1 MADIQTKPGKLNI
14 RIKILLILCGV
25 LSFTVIGNFVISGH
39 IFENA
44 QVEAFDREAFATARG
59 LQTTVNSLIEKNF
72 LPYTEIVNCEPL
84 LDEFVVNNEYVLY
97 TYTTDVDGAVLY
109 ASQGAETD
117 CISEVRL
124 KQAVLSGAE
133 ERIEDKADEKL
144 FYILPLHEKL
154 EDEVESNVGVLVVA
168 YPRSC
173 ITEPLNRL
181 YRYNANLAVVTFA
194 CSFLLIF
201 LLITRWITRPLQK
214 LDGAIRRVSG
224 KGFKKENSLDI
235 RTSDEIGQIAQS
247 FNNMLFQL
255 DNTTVS
261 KNYVDS
267 ILLNMSEALFVI
279 DTDKCI
285 EKVNDAAL
293 DLLGYT
299 QEELQGQSV
308 GILYTEETEN
318 PFVQSDY
325 TALLVNN
332 ELRNSETQ
340 FITKEGNVIDVSEN
354 WSVLKDDENNVT
366 GYVCTARDV
375 TEIKQA
381 QSIMMHQANYDE
393 LTGLSNRY
401 NLEVAIEKILNDADR
416 KHVFIVIDLDKFKAV
431 NDICGHAAGDVLLKQ
446 IAYMIKTAA
455 GEKNLAARMG
465 GDEFAIVMYDTDT
478 KEMIRVMDGLL
489 DDIRKFNFKWDDKV
503 FNVGMSVG
511 AFEID
516 RPGLDRLTVVNAA
529 DRACYIAKKKGG
541 NRLHVYTIE
550 DKELNESQEEA
561 SMMPVITDAFEN
573 DRFFLVYQPI
583 KDLGKNTAVTMYE
596 VLLRLRMKDGTVL
609 EPEAFLSSAERYN
622 KLLQLDQWVVH
633 DFCRN
638 YYALQERLG
647 GDKAVQFHI
656 NLTGVSMNSDQF
668 FEFISTEFEKYGIS
682 PESVCFEVT
691 ENCAVS
697 NFLEVTTLMKK
708 LKNLGCKFAID
719 DFGIGMSSFMYL
731 KQLPVDMVKIDGSFV
746 SQMDSSAIDAA
757 VVRTINE
764 VAHLLNIRTV
774 AECVESEEI
783 LEAVKDLGIDYAQG
797 TAIMK
802 PERVDR

>member
-1 MADIQTKPGKLNI
+1 MADKYKKPRKMNI

-25 LSFTVIGNFVISGH
+25 LSLTIIGNFAISGQ
-39 IFENA
+39 IFESA
-44 QVEAFDREAFATARG
+44 QVQAFDREAFATARG

-97 TYTTDVDGAVLY
+97 TYTTDVDGSVLY
-109 ASQGAETD
+109 VSQGAETD
-117 CISEVRL
+117 CISKAQLE
-124 KQAVLSGAE
+124 QAVLSGEE
-133 ERIEDKADEKL
+133 ERIEEKTEGKL
-144 FYILPLHEKL
+144 FYILPLQEVL
-154 EDEVESNVGVLVVA
+154 EDESTANVGVLVVA

-181 YRYNANLAVVTFA
+181 YRYNAVLAIVTFA

-214 LDGAIRRVSG
+214 LDGAIQKVSG
-224 KGFKKENSLDI
+224 KGFKKENSLNI
-235 RTSDEIGQIAQS
+235 CTNDEIGQIAQS

-279 DTDKCI
+279 DTDKRI
-285 EKVNDAAL
+285 EKINDAAVE
-293 DLLGYT
+293 LLGYT
-299 QEELQGQSV
+299 REELQRQAVEIIYADVSQ
-308 GILYTEETEN
+308 N
-318 PFVQSDY
+318 PFVQSDC
-325 TALLVNN
+325 ANMLVNN
-332 ELRNSETQ
+332 ELRNNETQ
-340 FITKEGNVIDVSEN
+340 FIAKDGKVIDVSEN
-354 WSVLKDDENNVT
+354 WSVLKDGEGNVI
-366 GYVCTARDV
+366 GYVCTARDI

-401 NLEVAIEKILNDADR
+401 NLEVAIEKILNDADK
-416 KHVFIVIDLDKFKAV
+416 KHVFVAIDLDKFKAV

-455 GEKNLAARMG
+455 GEGNLAARMG
-465 GDEFAIVMYDTDT
+465 GDEFAIVMYDTDRETMT
-478 KEMIRVMDGLL
+478 KVVEGLL

-550 DKELNESQEEA
+550 DKELNERQEEA
-561 SMMPVITDAFEN
+561 SMMPIITDAFEN

-583 KDLGKNTAVTMYE
+583 RALEESVSVSMYE
-596 VLLRLRMKDGTVL
+596 VFVRLRMKDGTVL

-622 KLLQLDQWVVH
+622 KLWQLDQWVIH

-638 YYALQERLG
+638 YYTVMEKFG
-647 GDKAVQFHI
+647 CGKDTQFHI
-656 NLTGVSMNSDQF
+656 NLTSVSMSSDQF
-668 FEFISTEFEKYGIS
+668 YGFISEEFEKYGIT
-682 PESVCFEVT
+682 PENVCFEVT

-697 NFLEVTTLMKK
+697 NFVEVTTLMKD
-708 LKNLGCKFAID
+708 LKELGCKFAID

-746 SQMDSSAIDAA
+746 SQMDNSAIDAA

-764 VAHLLNIRTV
+764 VAQLLNIRTV
-774 AECVESEEI
+774 AECVENEEI
-783 LEAVKDLGIDYAQG
+783 LEAVKALGIDYAQG